1 MGRGAGLK
9 DAIEEPLLEAVA
21 EIEVEVDAGLEIVA
35 RTVPWATY
43 ANYCSRL
50 IADAGELVIIVV
62 CSLSSPLLPVYLILG
77 LGWALFRRAETDPF
91 AFASRLY

>member
-1 MGRGAGLK
+1 MGRGAGLT
-9 DAIEEPLLEAVA
+9 DAIQEPLLEAVA

-50 IADAGELVIIVV
+50 IADAGELRTFLCVIFF
-62 CSLSSPLLPVYLILG
+62 
-77 LGWALFRRAETDPF
+77 ALACFPG
-91 AFASRLY
+91 